1 MTHFNALL
9 AKEWLEQRRSLKI
22 IWLPI
27 VFALL
32 GLTQPL
38 MM

>member
-22 IWLPI
+22 
-27 VFALL
+27 
-32 GLTQPL
+32 
-38 MM
+38 